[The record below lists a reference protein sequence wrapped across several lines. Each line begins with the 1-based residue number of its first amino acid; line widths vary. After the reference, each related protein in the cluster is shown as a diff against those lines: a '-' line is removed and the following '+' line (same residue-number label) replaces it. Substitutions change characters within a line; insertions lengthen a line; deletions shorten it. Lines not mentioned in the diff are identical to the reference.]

1 MNRVPWRQL
10 WRRPGQSAPQRF
22 LMLVHYHSDDV
33 AKSQP
38 SRGGG
43 ENRPQYRGRGD
54 SLCDGPNH
62 QPQHRPGR
70 AGYPAELPGLK
81 VEQPSLVWVVRYAL
95 NKFSLGTAMLGC
107 RQLVPVVSRWTQ
119 NTRFIMQ
126 QRRVEKIKNGLIQT
140 V

>member
-1 MNRVPWRQL
+1 MLQKANRRAAAEKTVRKIEAGAIAFVTAQTI
-10 WRRPGQSAPQRF
+10 
-22 LMLVHYHSDDV
+22 
-33 AKSQP
+33 
-38 SRGGG
+38 
-43 ENRPQYRGRGD
+43 
-54 SLCDGPNH
+54 SLST
-62 QPQHRPGR
+62 GR
-70 AGYPAELPGLK
+70 AGQA
-81 VEQPSLVWVVRYAL
+81 SLVWVVRYAL

>member
-1 MNRVPWRQL
+1 MLQKANRRAAAEKAVRKMEA
-10 WRRPGQSAPQRF
+10 GAIAF
-22 LMLVHYHSDDV
+22 VV
-33 AKSQP
+33 AQTM
-38 SRGGG
+38 
-43 ENRPQYRGRGD
+43 
-54 SLCDGPNH
+54 
-62 QPQHRPGR
+62 PQHRPGR